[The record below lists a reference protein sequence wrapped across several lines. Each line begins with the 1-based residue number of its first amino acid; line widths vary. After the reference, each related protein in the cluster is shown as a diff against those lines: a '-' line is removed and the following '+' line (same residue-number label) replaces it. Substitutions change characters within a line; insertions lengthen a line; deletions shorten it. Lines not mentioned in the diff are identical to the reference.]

1 MPSQINFGY
10 PWFLSY
16 GHLVVTA
23 VALSFWLL
31 GYARKWSKV
40 LMVLIGA
47 ATLWSAAG
55 FLVARFGLNA
65 NGRLPLP
72 TEKFLA
78 SGTGRVL
85 DMGAGTGRSTL
96 MVLEARPH
104 TTVVAL
110 DLFAESFEQHF
121 GPGQSGQER
130 LLSNLRAAGLEQRAT
145 IQTGDMRKLPFEAA
159 TFDGVVSTYA
169 IDHLSRDG
177 IPAALSE
184 AARVLKPDGQFLMMV
199 ISKDYW
205 LNFAFG
211 PLLLHSGTRSPERW
225 TSLLQ
230 DAGFQIIE
238 QGKRPGTIYLL
249 ARKP

>member
-1 MPSQINFGY
+1 MSAQINFGY

-16 GHLVVTA
+16 GHLPVMA
-23 VALSFWLL
+23 AGVALWLI
-31 GYARKWSKV
+31 GRARKWSKA

-47 ATLWSAAG
+47 LALWSVAA
-55 FLVARFGLNA
+55 FLVARFYLDV

-72 TEKFLA
+72 TPSFLA
-78 SGTGRVL
+78 SGKGRVL

-96 MVLEARPH
+96 MVLEARPQ

-110 DLFAESFEQHF
+110 DLFAESFRRHF
-121 GPGQSGQER
+121 GPGESGQER
-130 LLSNLRAAGLEQRAT
+130 LLSNLKAAGVDQRAT
-145 IQTGDMRKLPFEAA
+145 IQTGDMRKLPFDAA

-184 AARVLKPDGQFLMMV
+184 AARVLKPGGEFLMMV
-199 ISKDYW
+199 ISKDFW
-205 LNFAFG
+205 LKVTFG
-211 PLLLHSGTRSPERW
+211 PLLLHSGTRSPEGW
-225 TSLLQ
+225 VSLLH
-230 DAGFQIIE
+230 DAGFQMVE
-238 QGKRPGTIYLL
+238 QGTRPGSLYFL